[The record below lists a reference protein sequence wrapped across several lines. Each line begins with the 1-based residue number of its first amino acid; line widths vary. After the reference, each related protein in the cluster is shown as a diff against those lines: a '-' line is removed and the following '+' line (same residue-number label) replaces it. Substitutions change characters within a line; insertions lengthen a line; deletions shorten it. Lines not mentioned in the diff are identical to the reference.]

1 MDGFKTSRMRP
12 LREGE
17 RKEKKKEKNE
27 MKTKKKKAQEFEC
40 LSNADVDRILMA
52 TLYIGELNSGVGGEG
67 PHIRFISNHLT
78 CLFICLTA
86 KNGVY
91 LTRRYQEELHEVAW
105 WK

>member
-1 MDGFKTSRMRP
+1 
-12 LREGE
+12 
-17 RKEKKKEKNE
+17 

>member
-52 TLYIGELNSGVGGEG
+52 TLYIGELNSGVGG
-67 PHIRFISNHLT
+67 RDLT
-78 CLFICLTA
+78 YVSSQTILL
-86 KNGVY
+86 VY
-91 LTRRYQEELHEVAW
+91 LYV
-105 WK
+105 